1 MEENRRQTSSMLD
14 NCSFKIYGNFLM
26 ESGDLLSKYQIITIL
41 LLHLRLNQCI
51 DVWMWPNLNQSL
63 LWLELAQ
70 GLIEYFHHFCNK
82 TQILQLLQKII
93 SNAKT
98 KRRTE
103 YLSGQS
109 PIQALLQSL
118 QDSDWRYIAMKWM
131 LRSTSMPFFAHPNS
145 VQLATT
151 YNAVL
156 VMDCTYKTYWFH
168 MKLFDVVGITGFN
181 TTIYVGFAFLQK

>member
-118 QDSDWRYIAMKWM
+118 QDSDYEMDAENHIHALFCTPK
-131 LRSTSMPFFAHPNS
+131 FC
-145 VQLATT
+145 
-151 YNAVL
+151 AVGNDL
-156 VMDCTYKTYWFH
+156 HCCA
-168 MKLFDVVGITGFN
+168 GIGL
-181 TTIYVGFAFLQK
+181 YL